1 MICVVVLA
9 VPLSVPGSKGE
20 EQGSGGQ
27 KAQWGAGRGV
37 TVISAATVPSSGK
50 GL

>member
-1 MICVVVLA
+1 MICVVLLA
-9 VPLSVPGSKGE
+9 VPLSVPGGKGG
-20 EQGSGGQ
+20 EQRSGGQ

-37 TVISAATVPSSGK
+37 TVISGATVPSSGN